1 MPEKIDPG
9 AFLMGTGHPKEA
21 QKMVTFS
28 TRLWDKA
35 IVFEL
40 FWFSSGLVSDF
51 AQLCEMHYCHSKS
64 VGAAGDKWQS
74 MCIMMM
80 FFFSH
85 FSVSFSNSAVMFV
98 TRSSQISTRNSV
110 PLSLESGLQHCSSWG
125 SKGGCIFW
133 M

>member
-51 AQLCEMHYCHSKS
+51 ARLCEMHYCHSKS

-80 FFFSH
+80 FFFSIERA
-85 FSVSFSNSAVMFV
+85 S
-98 TRSSQISTRNSV
+98 
-110 PLSLESGLQHCSSWG
+110 
-125 SKGGCIFW
+125 
-133 M
+133 